1 MEYGRMIKV
10 TPRLSEGGG
19 NDEAVL
25 YVVGTEDPN
34 EATRLI
40 RNAIS
45 IGSKIEDVGRVSRQ
59 FWLLSGSNQTT
70 SHAYDQEGGLRQ
82 T

>member
-40 RNAIS
+40 RNAIG

-59 FWLLSGSNQTT
+59 LLAS
-70 SHAYDQEGGLRQ
+70 LRIEPDHF
-82 T
+82 TRI

>member
-1 MEYGRMIKV
+1 MIKV
-10 TPRLSEGGG
+10 APRLSEGGG
-19 NDEAVL
+19 DDEAVL

-59 FWLLSGSNQTT
+59 LLAS
-70 SHAYDQEGGLRQ
+70 LRIEPDHFKRI
-82 T
+82 

>member
-1 MEYGRMIKV
+1 MIKV

-59 FWLLSGSNQTT
+59 LLAS
-70 SHAYDQEGGLRQ
+70 LRIEPDHFKRI
-82 T
+82 

>member
-59 FWLLSGSNQTT
+59 LLAS
-70 SHAYDQEGGLRQ
+70 LRIEPDHFKRI
-82 T
+82 

>member
-10 TPRLSEGGG
+10 APRLSEGGG
-19 NDEAVL
+19 DDEAVL

-59 FWLLSGSNQTT
+59 LLAS
-70 SHAYDQEGGLRQ
+70 LRIEPDHFKRI
-82 T
+82 

>member
-1 MEYGRMIKV
+1 MIKV

-19 NDEAVL
+19 DDEAVL

-34 EATRLI
+34 EAMRLI
-40 RNAIS
+40 RNAIA

-59 FWLLSGSNQTT
+59 LLASLRIEP
-70 SHAYDQEGGLRQ
+70 SHFTRI
-82 T
+82 

>member
-1 MEYGRMIKV
+1 MIKV

-34 EATRLI
+34 EARKLI
-40 RNAIS
+40 RNAIG
-45 IGSKIEDVGRVSRQ
+45 IGSNTIS
-59 FWLLSGSNQTT
+59 T
-70 SHAYDQEGGLRQ
+70 SE
-82 T
+82 